1 MKVITDKRVKDF
13 LASLSEI
20 DQGRAQGYIELFEE
34 NGFRLPSQYLKKLES
49 NLWELRPGSLRLL
62 LGKGGE
68 VMVIV
73 NAFKKK
79 SQKTPKQEIKTAKR
93 RLRSIN
99 YEKTKVLHNRRA

>member
-1 MKVITDKRVKDF
+1 MLKVITDKKVKKF

-34 NGFRLPSQYLKKLES
+34 NGFMLPGQYLKKLES

-62 LGKGGE
+62 LDKVRS

-73 NAFKKK
+73 NVFKKK
-79 SQKTPKQEIKTAKR
+79 SQKTPSQEVKTAKR
-93 RLRSIN
+93 RLEDYKI
-99 YEKTKVLHNRRA
+99 

>member
-1 MKVITDKRVKDF
+1 MIKVITDKRVKEF
-13 LASLSEI
+13 LTSLSGI

-49 NLWELRPGSLRLL
+49 NLWEIRPGSLRLL
-62 LGKGGE
+62 VGRAGA

-79 SQKTPKQEIKTAKR
+79 SQKTPRQEIKTAKK
-93 RLRSIN
+93 RLEEYTI
-99 YEKTKVLHNRRA
+99 